1 MEMLINR
8 ATGERRAPL
17 TLPPRKGKTEKDK
30 KSGAWN
36 SRFSNRASRVAWQ
49 QDKQATNSTFPG

>member
-8 ATGERRAPL
+8 ATGERRTPITRL
-17 TLPPRKGKTEKDK
+17 PRKGKTAKDK
-30 KSGAWN
+30 ASGAWN
-36 SRFSNRASRVAWQ
+36 ARFANRSARVAWQ